1 MLALLGEELPT
12 KSNHRAVEEQN
23 TYLSCQRNNSLIPC
37 LDWTKQIVNLNF
49 LQTFYLYLQ
58 QNPNL

>member
-1 MLALLGEELPT
+1 M
-12 KSNHRAVEEQN
+12 SNHRAVEEQN

-37 LDWTKQIVNLNF
+37 LDWTKQIVNLDF